1 MYYPEIIAPLHATP
15 HKLSTSQ
22 PNKAS
27 SENLKRSRTL
37 HSLRRNP
44 KVLPPRIPRINHPL
58 RFQQHHPDLLVRFR
72 TVLHTPRDHEYLP
85 GLQDDV
91 PIPQL
96 DIQRAVYDEEQLVG
110 VRMGVPDEFAQ
121 QLGELDFVVVEGA
134 DCALGPV
141 VREAGEEMLQVEG
154 FHVRGGLGD

>member
-1 MYYPEIIAPLHATP
+1 MSKLAQKKPRVRMKSSGCLPTKRHPRTTNAQEPSTAFGATRRSSRPEPP
-15 HKLSTSQ
+15 
-22 PNKAS
+22 
-27 SENLKRSRTL
+27 
-37 HSLRRNP
+37 
-44 KVLPPRIPRINHPL
+44 VLTT
-58 RFQQHHPDLLVRFR
+58 DLLVRFR

-110 VRMGVPDEFAQ
+110 VRVGVPDEFAQ

-141 VREAGEEMLQVEG
+141 V
-154 FHVRGGLGD
+154 